1 MNKKFGEVYSQSLK
15 NISLSSDFEENL
27 YSSLKEEKTMKTNK
41 RKFRFVPA
49 MAAALVLCGVSVTA
63 YAISE
68 TEVFKNFFTE
78 KTEVYENYN
87 DFRYMMDLDK
97 LENISTGEYKNVID
111 NEEISL
117 DITGI
122 IGDKNKAFVTMV
134 LTDKRFEK
142 IDRENV
148 FYNIHMS
155 DVDMS
160 NGEIVGSG
168 TEIID
173 SSDLADN
180 QIRLLYTMH
189 NNTSQINNK
198 TYELFLTEMNISKN
212 ISSEIVIDE
221 NIEMNNENNEFVI
234 VNDNVSEGIS
244 NEFLSVNDEI
254 SEEISEEIVINETG
268 DWKFNLTFEYEEL
281 SERLEISNQKY
292 LNSELDITLSPFCCT
307 LNFGKGSEN
316 QAMKKHYSDF
326 KINMKDGGAIDYSDK
341 RMIYIE
347 GSGAT
352 MLENGGLNCL
362 YEFAVPIDI
371 SQVESVEFD
380 GVIYNVS

>member
-27 YSSLKEEKTMKTNK
+27 YSSLEEEKDMKTNK

-49 MAAALVLCGVSVTA
+49 MAAAVVLCGASVTA

-97 LENISTGEYKNVID
+97 LENISTGEYKNAIN

-122 IGDKNKAFVTMV
+122 IGDKNKAFVTMI
-134 LTDKRFEK
+134 LTDKRVDK

-155 DVDMS
+155 NSDMS
-160 NGEIVGSG
+160 DGEMVSSG

-198 TYELFLTEMNISKN
+198 TYQLSLREMNISEN
-212 ISSEIVIDE
+212 ISGETVIDE
-221 NIEMNNENNEFVI
+221 NIEMNDENNEFVI
-234 VNDNVSEGIS
+234 VNDNASEGIS
-244 NEFLSVNDEI
+244 NEFLSVNDNI
-254 SEEISEEIVINETG
+254 SEEISEEIVINETDG
-268 DWKFNLTFEYEEL
+268 WKFDLTFEYEEL
-281 SERLEISNQKY
+281 SDRLEISNQKY
-292 LNSELDITLSPFCCT
+292 LNSELDITLCPFSCT
-307 LNFGKGSEN
+307 LNFGKGSESV
-316 QAMKKHYSDF
+316 AMNKHHSDF

-347 GSGAT
+347 SSGAT

-371 SQVESVEFD
+371 EQVESIEFD
-380 GVIYNVS
+380 GQIYTIE